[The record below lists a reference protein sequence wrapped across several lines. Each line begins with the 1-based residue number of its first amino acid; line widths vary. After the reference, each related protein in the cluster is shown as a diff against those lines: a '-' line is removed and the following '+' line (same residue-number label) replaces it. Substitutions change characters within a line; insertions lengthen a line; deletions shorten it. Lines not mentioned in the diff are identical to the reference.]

1 MTTVINAVPS
11 NVVEVLGSNNSILAV
26 VVVAVILGLSMNA
39 LGDKAA
45 TIKSLLQNLNDI
57 VQVYMDF
64 LINKVSPIAIFCM
77 LARTFA
83 TYGTEY
89 IRPTLTFMIAT
100 IFISLALVVTIY
112 PIGIFLLTGLNPFKF
127 AKKIFKVGMFAAATQ
142 SSAATLPLN
151 RKTCM
156 EELGCSKEISSF
168 VLPMGMTINM
178 NGTTAMHMVAI
189 TFIATA
195 AGINITPTQLITAAS
210 PTQKVGGTASSKLPK
225 VTHAVKMESLLDA
238 FSFDELRDFDR
249 RVREAG
255 VEPEYVVEIKI
266 DGLSCSLEYENGQ
279 LVRASTR
286 GDGVVGEDV
295 TANVRAIRSIP
306 KTLKDAPEFLEV
318 RGEVYMPHEAFQHLC
333 AEQELQGAAPFKN
346 PRNAAAGSL
355 RQKDARITGS
365 RGLSIFVFNVQQIR
379 GKTLTKHSESLDYL
393 KSLGL
398 PVSPRY
404 HVVHDIEDAI
414 AEIENIGQNRSKLD
428 FDMDGAVIKVNDFA
442 QRELMGST
450 NKFPR
455 WAIAFKYPPEV
466 KETTLRSI
474 EVAVG
479 RTGVL
484 TPTACFDPVFLAG
497 TTVARAT
504 LHNEDFIRQFGLC
517 IGDTIQ
523 VRKAGDIIPEVI
535 GVTHHA
541 EGAEPYTMPTV
552 CPSCGAPV
560 VHLEDEAALRCVNPE
575 CPAQA
580 LRNIIHFAS
589 RDAMDIE
596 GLGEAVATQLVEKE
610 LVHSAADIYTLTRE
624 QLLELDKFKEKSADN
639 LLQAIT
645 ASKQNNLDKL
655 LFGFGIR
662 NIGDKAA
669 ALLAEHFGTLQAIR
683 EATAE
688 QISQIDGFGGVM
700 AQSVV
705 EFFAKEGTT
714 DLVHRLADAGVN
726 MQWKGEP
733 KGDKLA
739 GKTLVVTGTLETL
752 SRNEAEALI
761 VKNGGKASGSV
772 SKKTAYVVAGAAAGS
787 KLTKAQALGVPVLT
801 EQEFL
806 AMLQD
811 APAEQETT

>member
-1 MTTVINAVPS
+1 MELEQAQKR
-11 NVVEVLGSNNSILAV
+11 VEELR
-26 VVVAVILGLSMNA
+26 AVIEKNNRLYYDQDAPELEDYQYDA
-39 LGDKAA
+39 LTRELRELEAA
-45 TIKSLLQNLNDI
+45 FPQL
-57 VQVYMDF
+57 
-64 LINKVSPIAIFCM
+64 VSE
-77 LARTFA
+77 T
-83 TYGTEY
+83 
-89 IRPTLTFMIAT
+89 
-100 IFISLALVVTIY
+100 
-112 PIGIFLLTGLNPFKF
+112 
-127 AKKIFKVGMFAAATQ
+127 
-142 SSAATLPLN
+142 
-151 RKTCM
+151 
-156 EELGCSKEISSF
+156 
-168 VLPMGMTINM
+168 
-178 NGTTAMHMVAI
+178 
-189 TFIATA
+189 
-195 AGINITPTQLITAAS
+195 S
-210 PTQKVGGTASSKLPK
+210 PTQHVGGTASSRFAK

-238 FSFDELRDFDR
+238 FSYEELRDFDR
-249 RVREAG
+249 RVRDAG
-255 VEPEYVVEIKI
+255 IQPEYVVEIKI
-266 DGLSCSLEYENGQ
+266 DGLSCSLEYENGT

-286 GDGVVGEDV
+286 GDGLVGEDV
-295 TANVRAIRSIP
+295 TANVMAIRRVP
-306 KTLKDAPEFLEV
+306 KQLKDAPEYLEV
-318 RGEVYMPHEAFQHLC
+318 RGEVYMPHQAFQKLC

-355 RQKDARITGS
+355 RQKDAKVTAG

-379 GKTLTKHSESLDYL
+379 GKTLSSHAESLDYL

-404 HVVHDIEDAI
+404 HVVRDIEDAI
-414 AEIENIGQNRSKLD
+414 QEIEQIGQNRAKLD
-428 FDMDGAVIKVNDFA
+428 FDMDGAVIKINAFD
-442 QRELMGST
+442 QRGLLGST

-497 TTVARAT
+497 TTVGRAT
-504 LHNEDFIRQFGLC
+504 LHNEDFIRQLGLC
-517 IGDTIQ
+517 IGDSIQ

-535 GVTHHA
+535 AVTAHA
-541 EGAEPYTMPTV
+541 RDAQPYQMPAV

-589 RDAMDIE
+589 RDAMDID
-596 GLGEAVATQLVEKE
+596 GLGTAVATQLVSKGM
-610 LVHSAADIYTLTRE
+610 VHSAADLYTLTLE
-624 QLLELDKFKEKSADN
+624 QLLTLDKFKEKSATN
-639 LLQAIT
+639 LLQAIQH
-645 ASKQNNLDKL
+645 SKQNNLDKL

-669 ALLAEHFGTLQAIR
+669 ALLAEHFGSMQAIR

-688 QISQIDGFGGVM
+688 QIGEIDGFGGVM
-700 AQSVV
+700 AQSVL
-705 EFFAKEGTT
+705 EFFAKEGTA
-714 DLVHRLADAGVN
+714 DLVHRLADRGVN

-752 SRNEAEALI
+752 SRSEAEALI

-772 SKKTAYVVAGAAAGS
+772 SKKTSYVVAGAAAGS

-806 AMLQD
+806 AML
-811 APAEQETT
+811 E

>member
-1 MTTVINAVPS
+1 MELEQARKRA
-11 NVVEVLGSNNSILAV
+11 EELR
-26 VVVAVILGLSMNA
+26 AVIEKNNRLYYDQDAPELEDFEYDA
-39 LGDKAA
+39 LTRELKALEA
-45 TIKSLLQNLNDI
+45 Q
-57 VQVYMDF
+57 F
-64 LINKVSPIAIFCM
+64 P
-77 LARTFA
+77 
-83 TYGTEY
+83 E
-89 IRPTLTFMIAT
+89 
-100 IFISLALVVTIY
+100 LV
-112 PIGIFLLTGLNPFKF
+112 
-127 AKKIFKVGMFAAATQ
+127 
-142 SSAATLPLN
+142 
-151 RKTCM
+151 
-156 EELGCSKEISSF
+156 
-168 VLPMGMTINM
+168 
-178 NGTTAMHMVAI
+178 
-189 TFIATA
+189 
-195 AGINITPTQLITAAS
+195 TPNS
-210 PTQKVGGTASSKLPK
+210 PTQKVGGTPSGRFAK

-238 FSFDELRDFDR
+238 FSYEELRDFDR

-255 VEPEYVVEIKI
+255 IEPEYVVEIKI
-266 DGLSCSLEYENGQ
+266 DGLSCSLEYENGE

-295 TANVRAIRSIP
+295 TRNVRAIRRIP

-355 RQKDARITGS
+355 RQKDAKITGS
-365 RGLSIFVFNVQQIR
+365 RGLSIFIFNVQQIR
-379 GKTLTKHSESLDYL
+379 GKELTTHSESLDYL

-404 HVVHDIEDAI
+404 HVVRDIEQAI
-414 AEIENIGQNRSKLD
+414 AEIEQIGQNRSKLD
-428 FDMDGAVIKVNDFA
+428 FDMDGAVIKVNNFA
-442 QRELMGST
+442 QRDRMGST

-484 TPTACFDPVFLAG
+484 TPTACVDPVFLAG
-497 TTVARAT
+497 PTVARAP

-535 GVTHHA
+535 GVTRHA
-541 EGAEPYTMPTV
+541 EGAEPFAMPTV

-575 CPAQA
+575 CPAQS

-589 RDAMDIE
+589 RDAMDID
-596 GLGEAVATQLVEKE
+596 GLGTAAATQLVEKGM
-610 LVHSAADIYTLTRE
+610 VHSAADLYDLTRE
-624 QLLELDKFKEKSADN
+624 QLLTLDKFKEKSADN
-639 LLQAIT
+639 LLAAIER
-645 ASKQNNLDKL
+645 SKENNLDKL

-683 EATAE
+683 EASIE
-688 QISQIDGFGGVM
+688 QISGIDGFGGVM

-705 EFFAKEGTT
+705 EFFAKDGTS
-714 DLVHRLADAGVN
+714 DLVHRLADAGLN

-772 SKKTAYVVAGAAAGS
+772 SKKTAYVVAGTAAGS

-801 EQEFL
+801 EAEFL
-806 AMLQD
+806 DLLKD
-811 APAEQETT
+811 ES

>member
-1 MTTVINAVPS
+1 MELEQAKKR
-11 NVVEVLGSNNSILAV
+11 VEELR
-26 VVVAVILGLSMNA
+26 AVIEKNNRLYYDQDAPELEDFEYDA
-39 LGDKAA
+39 LTRELKELEA
-45 TIKSLLQNLNDI
+45 QFP
-57 VQVYMDF
+57 Q
-64 LINKVSPIAIFCM
+64 
-77 LARTFA
+77 
-83 TYGTEY
+83 
-89 IRPTLTFMIAT
+89 
-100 IFISLALVVTIY
+100 LV
-112 PIGIFLLTGLNPFKF
+112 
-127 AKKIFKVGMFAAATQ
+127 
-142 SSAATLPLN
+142 
-151 RKTCM
+151 
-156 EELGCSKEISSF
+156 
-168 VLPMGMTINM
+168 
-178 NGTTAMHMVAI
+178 TAS
-189 TFIATA
+189 
-195 AGINITPTQLITAAS
+195 S

-238 FSFDELRDFDR
+238 FSYDELRDFDR

-255 VEPEYVVEIKI
+255 IEPEYVVEIKI
-266 DGLSCSLEYENGQ
+266 DGLSCSLEYENGE
-279 LVRASTR
+279 LVR
-286 GDGVVGEDV
+286 
-295 TANVRAIRSIP
+295 
-306 KTLKDAPEFLEV
+306 DAPEFLEV
-318 RGEVYMPHEAFQHLC
+318 RGEVYMPHGAFQKLC

-355 RQKDARITGS
+355 RQKDAKITGS

-379 GKTLTKHSESLDYL
+379 GKTLTKHAESLDYL

-404 HVVHDIEDAI
+404 HIVHDIEQAI
-414 AEIENIGQNRSKLD
+414 AEIEQIGQNRAKLD

-442 QRELMGST
+442 QRDLMGST

-504 LHNEDFIRQFGLC
+504 LHNEDFIHQFGLC

-541 EGAEPYTMPTV
+541 EDAQPYEMPTV

-596 GLGEAVATQLVEKE
+596 GLGTAVATQLVEKDM
-610 LVHSAADIYTLTRE
+610 VHSAADIYTLTRE
-624 QLLELDKFKEKSADN
+624 QLLTLDKFKEKSADN
-639 LLQAIT
+639 LLNAIE

-669 ALLAEHFGTLQAIR
+669 ALLAEHFGTLQAVR
-683 EATAE
+683 EASAE
-688 QISQIDGFGGVM
+688 QISEIDGFGGVM

-714 DLVHRLADAGVN
+714 DLVHRLADAGLN

-772 SKKTAYVVAGAAAGS
+772 SKKTAYVVAGTAAGS
-787 KLTKAQALGVPVLT
+787 KLTKAQALGIPVLT
-801 EQEFL
+801 EAEFL
-806 AMLQD
+806 AMISD
-811 APAEQETT
+811 ENT

>member
-1 MTTVINAVPS
+1 MELEQAQKR
-11 NVVEVLGSNNSILAV
+11 VEELR
-26 VVVAVILGLSMNA
+26 AVIEKNNRLYYDQDAPELEDYQYDA
-39 LGDKAA
+39 LTRELRELEAA
-45 TIKSLLQNLNDI
+45 FPQL
-57 VQVYMDF
+57 
-64 LINKVSPIAIFCM
+64 VSE
-77 LARTFA
+77 T
-83 TYGTEY
+83 
-89 IRPTLTFMIAT
+89 
-100 IFISLALVVTIY
+100 
-112 PIGIFLLTGLNPFKF
+112 
-127 AKKIFKVGMFAAATQ
+127 
-142 SSAATLPLN
+142 
-151 RKTCM
+151 
-156 EELGCSKEISSF
+156 
-168 VLPMGMTINM
+168 
-178 NGTTAMHMVAI
+178 
-189 TFIATA
+189 
-195 AGINITPTQLITAAS
+195 S
-210 PTQKVGGTASSKLPK
+210 PTQHVGGTASSRFAK

-238 FSFDELRDFDR
+238 FSYEELRDFDR
-249 RVREAG
+249 RVRDAG
-255 VEPEYVVEIKI
+255 IQPEYVVEIKI
-266 DGLSCSLEYENGQ
+266 DGLSCSLEYENGT

-286 GDGVVGEDV
+286 GDGLVGEDV
-295 TANVRAIRSIP
+295 TANVMAIRRVP
-306 KTLKDAPEFLEV
+306 KQLKDAPEYLEV
-318 RGEVYMPHEAFQHLC
+318 RGEVYMPHQAFQKLC
-333 AEQELQGAAPFKN
+333 AEQELQGAASFKN

-355 RQKDARITGS
+355 RQKDAKVTAG

-379 GKTLTKHSESLDYL
+379 GKTLSSHAESLDYL

-404 HVVHDIEDAI
+404 HVVRDIEDAI
-414 AEIENIGQNRSKLD
+414 QEIEQIGQNRAKLD
-428 FDMDGAVIKVNDFA
+428 FDMDGAVIKVNAFD
-442 QRELMGST
+442 QRGLLGST

-497 TTVARAT
+497 TTVGRAT
-504 LHNEDFIRQFGLC
+504 LHNEDFIRQLGLC

-535 GVTHHA
+535 AVTAHA
-541 EGAEPYTMPTV
+541 QDAQPYQMPAV

-589 RDAMDIE
+589 RDAMDID
-596 GLGEAVATQLVEKE
+596 GLGTAVATQLVSKGM
-610 LVHSAADIYTLTRE
+610 VHSAADLYTLTLE
-624 QLLELDKFKEKSADN
+624 QLLTLDKFKEKSATN
-639 LLQAIT
+639 LLQAIQH
-645 ASKQNNLDKL
+645 SKQNNLDKL

-669 ALLAEHFGTLQAIR
+669 ALLAEHFGSMQAIR

-688 QISQIDGFGGVM
+688 QIGEIDGFGGVM
-700 AQSVV
+700 AQSVL
-705 EFFAKEGTT
+705 EFFAKEGTA
-714 DLVHRLADAGVN
+714 DLVHRLADCGVN

-752 SRNEAEALI
+752 SRSEAEALI

-772 SKKTAYVVAGAAAGS
+772 SKKTSYVVAGAAAGS

-806 AMLQD
+806 AML
-811 APAEQETT
+811 E

>member
-1 MTTVINAVPS
+1 MELEQAKKR
-11 NVVEVLGSNNSILAV
+11 VEELR
-26 VVVAVILGLSMNA
+26 AVIEKNNRLYYDQDAPELEDFEYDA
-39 LGDKAA
+39 LMRE
-45 TIKSLLQNLNDI
+45 L
-57 VQVYMDF
+57 
-64 LINKVSPIAIFCM
+64 
-77 LARTFA
+77 R
-83 TYGTEY
+83 
-89 IRPTLTFMIAT
+89 
-100 IFISLALVVTIY
+100 ALENQF
-112 PIGIFLLTGLNPFKF
+112 PQLLT
-127 AKKIFKVGMFAAATQ
+127 
-142 SSAATLPLN
+142 
-151 RKTCM
+151 
-156 EELGCSKEISSF
+156 ED
-168 VLPMGMTINM
+168 
-178 NGTTAMHMVAI
+178 
-189 TFIATA
+189 
-195 AGINITPTQLITAAS
+195 S

-225 VTHAVKMESLLDA
+225 VTHSVKMESLLDA
-238 FSFDELRDFDR
+238 FSYDELRDFDR
-249 RVREAG
+249 RVRDAG
-255 VEPEYVVEIKI
+255 IEPEYVVEIKI
-266 DGLSCSLEYENGQ
+266 DGLSCSLEYENGE

-295 TANVRAIRSIP
+295 TANVRAIKKIP
-306 KTLKDAPEFLEV
+306 KKLKNAPEFLEV

-355 RQKDARITGS
+355 RQKDAKITGS
-365 RGLSIFVFNVQQIR
+365 RGLSIFIFNVQQVR
-379 GKTLTKHSESLDYL
+379 GKELTTHAESLDYL

-404 HVVHDIEDAI
+404 HIVHDIEDAI
-414 AEIENIGQNRSKLD
+414 KEIEQIGQNRSKLD
-428 FDMDGAVIKVNDFA
+428 FDMDGAVIKVNNFA
-442 QRELMGST
+442 QRDLMGST

-535 GVTHHA
+535 GVVCHPEDA
-541 EGAEPYTMPTV
+541 VPYQMPKV

-575 CPAQA
+575 CPAQS

-589 RDAMDIE
+589 RDAMDID
-596 GLGEAVATQLVEKE
+596 GLGTAVATQLVEKG
-610 LVHSAADIYTLTRE
+610 LVHTVSDLYDLTLE
-624 QLLELDKFKEKSADN
+624 QLLTLEKFKEKKATN
-639 LLQAIT
+639 LLHAIEN
-645 ASKQNNLDKL
+645 SKQNNLDKL

-669 ALLAEHFGTLQAIR
+669 ALLAEHFGTLEAIR
-683 EATAE
+683 EADIE
-688 QISQIDGFGGVM
+688 KISEINGFGGVM
-700 AQSVV
+700 GQSVV
-705 EFFAKEGTT
+705 EFFAKDGTT
-714 DLVHRLADAGVN
+714 DLIRRLADAGVN
-726 MQWKGEP
+726 MTWKGEP

-739 GKTLVVTGTLETL
+739 GMTLVVTGTLETL

-772 SKKTAYVVAGAAAGS
+772 SKKTAYVVAGTAAGS

-801 EQEFL
+801 EEEFL
-806 AMLQD
+806 AMLRD
-811 APAEQETT
+811 EPEA

>member
-1 MTTVINAVPS
+1 MELEQAQKR
-11 NVVEVLGSNNSILAV
+11 VEELR
-26 VVVAVILGLSMNA
+26 AVIEKNNRLYYDQDAPELEDYQYDA
-39 LGDKAA
+39 LTRELRELEAA
-45 TIKSLLQNLNDI
+45 FPQL
-57 VQVYMDF
+57 
-64 LINKVSPIAIFCM
+64 VSE
-77 LARTFA
+77 T
-83 TYGTEY
+83 
-89 IRPTLTFMIAT
+89 
-100 IFISLALVVTIY
+100 
-112 PIGIFLLTGLNPFKF
+112 
-127 AKKIFKVGMFAAATQ
+127 
-142 SSAATLPLN
+142 
-151 RKTCM
+151 
-156 EELGCSKEISSF
+156 
-168 VLPMGMTINM
+168 
-178 NGTTAMHMVAI
+178 
-189 TFIATA
+189 
-195 AGINITPTQLITAAS
+195 S
-210 PTQKVGGTASSKLPK
+210 PTQHVGGTASSRFAK

-238 FSFDELRDFDR
+238 FSYEELRDFDR
-249 RVREAG
+249 RVRDAG
-255 VEPEYVVEIKI
+255 IQPEYVVEIKI
-266 DGLSCSLEYENGQ
+266 DGLSCSLEYENGT

-286 GDGVVGEDV
+286 GDGLVGEDV
-295 TANVRAIRSIP
+295 TANVMAIRRVP
-306 KTLKDAPEFLEV
+306 KQLKDAPEYLEV
-318 RGEVYMPHEAFQHLC
+318 RGEVYMPHQAFQKLC

-355 RQKDARITGS
+355 RQKDAKVTAG

-379 GKTLTKHSESLDYL
+379 GKTLSSHAESLDYL

-404 HVVHDIEDAI
+404 HVVRDIEDAI
-414 AEIENIGQNRSKLD
+414 QEIEQIGQNRAKLD
-428 FDMDGAVIKVNDFA
+428 FDMDGAVIKVNAFD
-442 QRELMGST
+442 QRGLLGST

-484 TPTACFDPVFLAG
+484 TPTACFDPIFLAG
-497 TTVARAT
+497 TTVGRAT
-504 LHNEDFIRQFGLC
+504 LHNEDFIRQLGLC

-535 GVTHHA
+535 AVTAHA
-541 EGAEPYTMPTV
+541 QDAQPYQMPAV

-589 RDAMDIE
+589 RDAMDID
-596 GLGEAVATQLVEKE
+596 GLGTAVATQLVSKGM
-610 LVHSAADIYTLTRE
+610 VHSAADLYTLKLE
-624 QLLELDKFKEKSADN
+624 QLLTLDKFKEKSATN
-639 LLQAIT
+639 LLQAIQH
-645 ASKQNNLDKL
+645 SKQNNLDKL

-669 ALLAEHFGTLQAIR
+669 ALLAEHFGSIQAIR

-688 QISQIDGFGGVM
+688 QIGEIDGFGGVM
-700 AQSVV
+700 AQSVL
-705 EFFAKEGTT
+705 EFFAKEGTA
-714 DLVHRLADAGVN
+714 DLVHRLADRGVN

-752 SRNEAEALI
+752 SRSEAEALI

-772 SKKTAYVVAGAAAGS
+772 SKKTSYVVAGAAAGS

-806 AMLQD
+806 AML
-811 APAEQETT
+811 E

>member
-1 MTTVINAVPS
+1 MELEQARRRVKELRRII
-11 NVVEVLGSNNSILAV
+11 EYNNKLYYDQDAPE
-26 VVVAVILGLSMNA
+26 LEDFEYDA
-39 LGDKAA
+39 LTRELKALEA
-45 TIKSLLQNLNDI
+45 
-57 VQVYMDF
+57 
-64 LINKVSPIAIFCM
+64 
-77 LARTFA
+77 
-83 TYGTEY
+83 EY
-89 IRPTLTFMIAT
+89 P
-100 IFISLALVVTIY
+100 
-112 PIGIFLLTGLNPFKF
+112 
-127 AKKIFKVGMFAAATQ
+127 
-142 SSAATLPLN
+142 
-151 RKTCM
+151 
-156 EELGCSKEISSF
+156 
-168 VLPMGMTINM
+168 
-178 NGTTAMHMVAI
+178 
-189 TFIATA
+189 
-195 AGINITPTQLITAAS
+195 QLIDSNS
-210 PTQKVGGTASSKLPK
+210 PTQKVGGTPSGKFEK
-225 VTHAVKMESLLDA
+225 VIHAVKMESLQDA
-238 FSFDELRDFDR
+238 FSLEELRDFDR
-249 RVREAG
+249 RMREEAG
-255 VEPEYVVEIKI
+255 NDVQYVVEEKI
-266 DGLSCSLEYENGQ
+266 DGLSVSLEYENGRF
-279 LVRASTR
+279 VRGSTR

-295 TANVRAIRSIP
+295 TANLATVKAIP
-306 KTLKDAPEFLEV
+306 KQLKDAPEFLEV

-355 RQKDARITGS
+355 RQKDSKITGS
-365 RGLSIFVFNVQQIR
+365 RGLSIFIFNVQQIR
-379 GKTLTKHSESLDYL
+379 GKELTTHAESLDYL

-404 HVVHDIEDAI
+404 HVVHNIEDAI
-414 AEIENIGQNRSKLD
+414 AEIEQIGQNRSKLD
-428 FDMDGAVIKVNDFA
+428 FDMDGAVIKVNAFA
-442 QRELMGST
+442 QRDLMGST

-535 GVTHHA
+535 GVTRHEEDA
-541 EGAEPYTMPTV
+541 QPYEMPTV

-589 RDAMDIE
+589 RDAMDID
-596 GLGEAVATQLVEKE
+596 GLGTAVATQLVDKG
-610 LVHSAADIYTLTRE
+610 LVHSAADLYTLTLE
-624 QLLELDKFKEKSADN
+624 QLLTLEKFKEKSATN
-639 LLQAIT
+639 LLQAI
-645 ASKQNNLDKL
+645 AHSRENNLDKL

-669 ALLAEHFGTLQAIR
+669 ALLAEHFGSLEAIR
-683 EATAE
+683 EATEE
-688 QISQIDGFGGVM
+688 QISEIDGFGGVM
-700 AQSVV
+700 AQSVT
-705 EFFAKEGTT
+705 EFFAKDGTT
-714 DLVHRLADAGVN
+714 DLVHRLADAGLN

-772 SKKTAYVVAGAAAGS
+772 SKKTAYVVAGTAAGS

-801 EQEFL
+801 EAEFL
-806 AMLQD
+806 ALLNEEPKPE
-811 APAEQETT
+811 A

>member
-1 MTTVINAVPS
+1 MELEQAKKRVG
-11 NVVEVLGSNNSILAV
+11 ELR
-26 VVVAVILGLSMNA
+26 AVIEKNNRLYYDQDAPELEDFEYDA
-39 LGDKAA
+39 LTRELKELEA
-45 TIKSLLQNLNDI
+45 Q
-57 VQVYMDF
+57 Y
-64 LINKVSPIAIFCM
+64 P
-77 LARTFA
+77 
-83 TYGTEY
+83 E
-89 IRPTLTFMIAT
+89 
-100 IFISLALVVTIY
+100 LV
-112 PIGIFLLTGLNPFKF
+112 
-127 AKKIFKVGMFAAATQ
+127 
-142 SSAATLPLN
+142 
-151 RKTCM
+151 
-156 EELGCSKEISSF
+156 
-168 VLPMGMTINM
+168 
-178 NGTTAMHMVAI
+178 
-189 TFIATA
+189 
-195 AGINITPTQLITAAS
+195 TPAS
-210 PTQKVGGTASSKLPK
+210 PTQHVGGTPSGRFAK

-238 FSFDELRDFDR
+238 FSYDELRDFDR
-249 RVREAG
+249 RVRDAG
-255 VEPEYVVEIKI
+255 IEPEYVVEIKI
-266 DGLSCSLEYENGQ
+266 DGLSCSLEYENGE

-295 TANVRAIRSIP
+295 TANVRAIKKIP
-306 KTLKDAPEFLEV
+306 KKLKNAPEFLEV

-355 RQKDARITGS
+355 RQKDAKITGS
-365 RGLSIFVFNVQQIR
+365 RGLSIFVFNVQQVR
-379 GKTLTKHSESLDYL
+379 GKELTTHAESLDYL

-404 HVVHDIEDAI
+404 HIVRDIEDAI
-414 AEIENIGQNRSKLD
+414 KEIEQIGQNRSKLD

-442 QRELMGST
+442 QRDRMGST

-535 GVTHHA
+535 GVVHHP
-541 EGAEPYTMPTV
+541 ENAEPYQMPTA

-575 CPAQA
+575 CPAQS

-589 RDAMDIE
+589 RDAMDID
-596 GLGEAVATQLVEKE
+596 GLGTAVATQLVEKD
-610 LVHSAADIYTLTRE
+610 LVHSAADLYDLTLE
-624 QLLELDKFKEKSADN
+624 QLLTLEKFKEKSAAN
-639 LLQAIT
+639 LLHAIEN
-645 ASKQNNLDKL
+645 SKQNNLDKL

-669 ALLAEHFGTLQAIR
+669 ALLAEHFGTLEAIR
-683 EATAE
+683 EADIE
-688 QISQIDGFGGVM
+688 KISEIDGFGGVM
-700 AQSVV
+700 GQSVV
-705 EFFAKEGTT
+705 EFFAKDGTT
-714 DLVHRLADAGVN
+714 DLIHRLADAGVN
-726 MQWKGEP
+726 MTWKGEP

-739 GKTLVVTGTLETL
+739 GMTLVVTGTLETL

-761 VKNGGKASGSV
+761 LKNGGKASGSV
-772 SKKTAYVVAGAAAGS
+772 SKKTAYVVAGTAAGS

-801 EQEFL
+801 EEEFL
-806 AMLQD
+806 AMLRD
-811 APAEQETT
+811 EPEA

>member
-1 MTTVINAVPS
+1 MELEQAQKR
-11 NVVEVLGSNNSILAV
+11 VEELR
-26 VVVAVILGLSMNA
+26 AVIEKNNRLYYDQDAPELEDYQYDA
-39 LGDKAA
+39 LTRELRELEAA
-45 TIKSLLQNLNDI
+45 FPQL
-57 VQVYMDF
+57 
-64 LINKVSPIAIFCM
+64 VSE
-77 LARTFA
+77 T
-83 TYGTEY
+83 
-89 IRPTLTFMIAT
+89 
-100 IFISLALVVTIY
+100 
-112 PIGIFLLTGLNPFKF
+112 
-127 AKKIFKVGMFAAATQ
+127 
-142 SSAATLPLN
+142 
-151 RKTCM
+151 
-156 EELGCSKEISSF
+156 
-168 VLPMGMTINM
+168 
-178 NGTTAMHMVAI
+178 
-189 TFIATA
+189 
-195 AGINITPTQLITAAS
+195 S
-210 PTQKVGGTASSKLPK
+210 PTQHVGGTASSRFAK

-238 FSFDELRDFDR
+238 FSYEELRDFDR
-249 RVREAG
+249 RVRDAG
-255 VEPEYVVEIKI
+255 IQPEYVVEIKI
-266 DGLSCSLEYENGQ
+266 DGLSCSLEYENGT

-286 GDGVVGEDV
+286 GDGLVGEDV
-295 TANVRAIRSIP
+295 TANVMAIRRVP
-306 KTLKDAPEFLEV
+306 KQLKDAPEYLEV
-318 RGEVYMPHEAFQHLC
+318 RGEVYMPHQAFQKLC

-355 RQKDARITGS
+355 RQKDAKVTAG

-379 GKTLTKHSESLDYL
+379 GKTLSSHAESLDYL

-404 HVVHDIEDAI
+404 HVVRDIEDAI
-414 AEIENIGQNRSKLD
+414 QEIEQIGQNRAKLD
-428 FDMDGAVIKVNDFA
+428 FDMDGAVIKINAFD
-442 QRELMGST
+442 QRGLLGST

-497 TTVARAT
+497 TTVGRAT
-504 LHNEDFIRQFGLC
+504 LHNEDFIRQLGLC

-535 GVTHHA
+535 AVTAHA
-541 EGAEPYTMPTV
+541 QDAQPYQMPAV

-589 RDAMDIE
+589 RDAMDID
-596 GLGEAVATQLVEKE
+596 GLGTAVATQLVSKGM
-610 LVHSAADIYTLTRE
+610 VHSAADLYTLTLE
-624 QLLELDKFKEKSADN
+624 QLLTLDKFKEKSATN
-639 LLQAIT
+639 LLQAIQH
-645 ASKQNNLDKL
+645 SKQNNLDKL

-669 ALLAEHFGTLQAIR
+669 ALLAEHFGSMQAIR

-688 QISQIDGFGGVM
+688 QIGEIDGFGGVM
-700 AQSVV
+700 AQSVL
-705 EFFAKEGTT
+705 EFFAKEGTA
-714 DLVHRLADAGVN
+714 DLVHRLADRGVN

-752 SRNEAEALI
+752 SRSEAEALI

-772 SKKTAYVVAGAAAGS
+772 SKKTSYVVAGAAAGS

-806 AMLQD
+806 AML
-811 APAEQETT
+811 E